1 MRAFVTKQKP
11 NQEAKSAGSERLGR
25 AFSRQGRELNLIPD
39 LHRSIENHTAERLP
53 EAHEQKPEDESP
65 ASALAHF
72 RHDFSRIPVHADAR
86 TTIQPKL
93 QVNTPG
99 DTHELQADQ
108 VAEQVMRMPE
118 PRLQRTC
125 ACGGG
130 CPRCQNEKA
139 IHEQLQTKRVEAN
152 DIGEVTAPSIVHEV
166 LRSSGQPLD
175 PDTREFMEA
184 RFGHNFS
191 RVRVHADAQSA
202 ESAVALNALA
212 YTVGHD
218 MVFGAGQYNPTSSQ
232 GKHLLA
238 HELTHTI
245 QQGRGLSSSRIQR
258 SGPDADKANS
268 LMNYLTKLRET
279 GKIQNDKTNAR
290 EVVKRWKLGHSV
302 AVLSLAQ
309 KKLVIDEL
317 LNGPATVAVNDQSLI
332 LDLVELSEV
341 VHTKEL
347 CEYLAPKIKSSSDK
361 IPDSRK
367 IFTAKTYKR
376 FQDIQQTRAKAQD
389 TSGGTFSSDQVRI
402 MIERAYI
409 NAIRYAKKENIDSDF
424 VKFSDSENYLHCIDT
439 FRRVVLFRLFGN
451 AKDSPLIEK
460 TVNEYCLSGKL
471 KDEKGA
477 PRANRIMDAMD
488 AMIKVGHAKK
498 LKSFSYSH
506 KSQKF
511 ESLKSKKDARTLNV
525 PDKLQGSVWGTMKTE
540 FKNKEGWHFF
550 PLTVLDGYH
559 SITLAV
565 DIRPDGPFLYWIDD
579 LDKTKQP
586 ESEKF
591 RVTEGSAPGVRQ
603 LIPDQLDSYISWT
616 TQSYWEVLRTDPTK
630 KDGPEG
636 WHDENNTTILW
647 GLFPEKI

>member
-1 MRAFVTKQKP
+1 MKAYAQKQ
-11 NQEAKSAGSERLGR
+11 NQPQQQVSSDIPRSRAKSFAATPMVDSIMHLQRTIGNQAVQRLIHSNAEGLDAGS
-25 AFSRQGRELNLIPD
+25 D
-39 LHRSIENHTAERLP
+39 T
-53 EAHEQKPEDESP
+53 
-65 ASALAHF
+65 SAPTRFA
-72 RHDFSRIPVHADAR
+72 HDFSRIPVHSKA
-86 TTIQPKL
+86 PVKL
-93 QVNTPG
+93 QAKLMVNTPG
-99 DTHELQADQ
+99 DIYEQEADRI
-108 VAEQVMRMPE
+108 AEQVTSRPE
-118 PRLQRTC
+118 LQLQRSC

-130 CPRCQNEKA
+130 CPGCQNEQAAPERLLMKSV
-139 IHEQLQTKRVEAN
+139 QAN
-152 DIGEVTAPSIVHEV
+152 NTAGIEAPSIVNEV

-175 PDTREFMEA
+175 RTTRGFMESS
-184 RFGHNFS
+184 FGHDFS
-191 RVRVHADAQSA
+191 QVRVHTDERAA
-202 ESAVALNALA
+202 ESAQAVNAIA
-212 YTVGHD
+212 YTVGRD
-218 MVFGAGQYNPTSSQ
+218 VVFGAGQFAPETAA
-232 GKHLLA
+232 GRGLLA

-279 GKIQNDKTNAR
+279 GIIQNDKTNAR
-290 EVVKRWKLGHSV
+290 EAIKRWKLGHSV
-302 AVLSLAQ
+302 AILTSAQ

-317 LNGPATVAVNDQSLI
+317 LNGPATVAANDQSLI

-347 CEYLAPKIKSSSDK
+347 CEYLAPKIKNSSDK
-361 IPDSRK
+361 VPDKRK
-367 IFTAKTYKR
+367 MFAAKAYNR
-376 FQDIQQTRAKAQD
+376 FQDIQQSRAKAEA
-389 TSGGTFSSDQVRI
+389 TSGGTFSSEQVRI

-409 NAIRYAKKENIDSDF
+409 NAIRYAKKKNIDSDF
-424 VKFSDSENYLHCIDT
+424 VKFSDSEIYLDCIT
-439 FRRVVLFRLFGN
+439 TLRKVVLFRLFGKS
-451 AKDSPLIEK
+451 KDSPLIEK
-460 TVNEYCLSGKL
+460 TVNEYCLSGKA

-477 PRANRIMDAMD
+477 TRANRIMDAMD

-511 ESLKSKKDARTLNV
+511 ESLKSKKNTRNLNV
-525 PDKLQGSVWGTMKTE
+525 PDKLQGSVWETMKKE
-540 FKNKEGWHFF
+540 FTNKEGWHFF

-565 DIRPDGPFLYWIDD
+565 NIRPGGPFLSWIDD
-579 LDKTKQP
+579 LDKTKQS

-616 TQSYWEVLRTDPTK
+616 TQSYWESLRTDPTK
-630 KDGPEG
+630 KDGAEG

-647 GLFPEKI
+647 ELSPEKI